1 MLLSNGIISGNLWQN
16 TIMAK
21 EYHQTVGNTPLVKIK
36 LQGLSHINFFAKLEF
51 FNPTGSIKDRPAH
64 FIINKLLESKTINQD
79 TIIIESSSGNF
90 GIALA
95 AYCKEKGL
103 KFYCVIDPNIS
114 EINEYLINQLSTG
127 IIKVSERDNSGGYL
141 LNRIKAVKMFLEKVP
156 NSYWI
161 NQYANPHNAQTYYE
175 TLGKEICE
183 SLPKIDYVFI
193 GVGSGGTITGVSKKI
208 KEEFPNCKVVA
219 IDTKG
224 SVIFGGKAE
233 KRYIPGIGS
242 SMVPDILKEAKIDEV
257 ITVSEI
263 DAIKACHKLLKDHSL
278 FVGGSSGSVFSA
290 VKNYFKDKLEEK
302 TKTVMT
308 IFPDRGE
315 RYINTIYNKDWYE
328 KLFGKLN

>member
-1 MLLSNGIISGNLWQN
+1 LSNNVICGSLWQN
-16 TIMAK
+16 TEMSK
-21 EYHQTVGNTPLVKIK
+21 HDHQTTFNTPLVKIK
-36 LQGLSHINFFAKLEF
+36 LQNLSNINLFAKLES

-64 FIINKLLESKTINQD
+64 FIIDKLLESGEINKDTTIV
-79 TIIIESSSGNF
+79 ESSSGNF

-114 EINEYLINQLSTG
+114 ETNEFLINQLSTG
-127 IIKVSERDNSGGYL
+127 TIKVENRDGSGGYL
-141 LNRIKAVKMFLEKVP
+141 LNRIKAVKKFLEEVP
-156 NSYWI
+156 NSHWI
-161 NQYANPHNAQTYYE
+161 NQYANTLNAQAHYE

-183 SLPKIDYVFI
+183 SLPQIDYAFI

-208 KEEFPNCKVVA
+208 KKEFPNCKIVA
-219 IDTKG
+219 VDTKG

-242 SMVPDILKEAKIDEV
+242 SMVPDILKEAKIDEI
-257 ITVSEI
+257 ITVPEI
-263 DAIKACHKLLKDHSL
+263 NAIKSCHELLKTHSL

-290 VKNYFKDKLEEK
+290 IENYFENKREGPL
-302 TKTVMT
+302 TVVT

-315 RYINTIYNKDWYE
+315 RYINTVYNKDWYE

>member
-1 MLLSNGIISGNLWQN
+1 ML
-16 TIMAK
+16 
-21 EYHQTVGNTPLVKIK
+21 EYNYQKTGNTPLVRIK
-36 LQGLSHINFFAKLEF
+36 LQDLDDINLFVKLES

-64 FIINKLLESKTINQD
+64 FIIDKLLESGKINKE
-79 TIIIESSSGNF
+79 TTIIESSSGNF

-114 EINEYLINQLSTG
+114 KTNEYLINQLSTG
-127 IIKVSERDNSGGYL
+127 TIKVKERDDGGGYL
-141 LNRIKAVKMFLEKVP
+141 LNRIKTVKKFLEEVS

-161 NQYANPHNAQTYYE
+161 NQYANPFNTQAHYE
-175 TLGKEICE
+175 TLGREICE
-183 SLPKIDYVFI
+183 SLSQIDYAFI

-208 KEEFPNCKVVA
+208 KEEFPNCKIIAV
-219 IDTKG
+219 DTKG

-242 SMVPDILKEAKIDEV
+242 SMVPDILREAKIDEI

-263 DAIKACHKLLKDHSL
+263 EAVKSCHELLRDYSL

-290 VKNYFKDKLEEK
+290 IKNYFRNNEK
-302 TKTVMT
+302 GPFTAVT

-315 RYINTIYNKDWYE
+315 RYIDTVYNKDWYE
-328 KLFGKLN
+328 KLFGKLD